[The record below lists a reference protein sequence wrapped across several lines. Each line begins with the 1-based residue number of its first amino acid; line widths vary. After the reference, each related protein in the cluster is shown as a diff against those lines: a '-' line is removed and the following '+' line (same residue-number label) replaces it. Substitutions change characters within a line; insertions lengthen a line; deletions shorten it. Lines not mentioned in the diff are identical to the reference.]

1 MAIQDGYR
9 SGLESGEDGALQEG
23 FEVGFKEAFGAAF
36 EWGRLRAAIVYV
48 PVLSL
53 QSHCSAL
60 MILVKNRFR
69 RLLVLRPFD

>member
-23 FEVGFKEAFGAAF
+23 FEAGFKEAFGSAF

-53 QSHCSAL
+53 QSHCSTL
-60 MILVKNRFR
+60 
-69 RLLVLRPFD
+69 